1 MQNNAY
7 TKSLNWNFNAT
18 GLLITFII
26 FINWI
31 AFDFY
36 KLQWLVP
43 VSFSGVQ
50 SLDYLSTGGR

>member
-18 GLLITFII
+18 GLLIIFII

-43 VSFSGVQ
+43 VSFSGVH
-50 SLDYLSTGGR
+50 SLVCLFTEGR